1 MNSDSLDLVAAARVS
16 RNVEVDA
23 IYLTEVQLAS
33 EASGVVGGE
42 LRLENCPEHRVTK
55 PTVQDGKIDLNCAY
69 RFAFVDAN
77 DLALTLSITYNAIY
91 DLRGEPPE
99 EYDLFHF
106 ADANGRY
113 HTWPFARETVV
124 SLTAKRGYV
133 PFVLPALSFSPKVSD
148 DTAPNATAPDA
159 PNATAPDAPDA
170 AAPDAPDAAAPDAP
184 DAAAPDD
191 ENPAD

>member
-42 LRLENCPEHRVTK
+42 LRLKNYPEHRVTK

-99 EYDLFHF
+99 EYDLLHF

-148 DTAPNATAPDA
+148 DTAPNDAAPNDTAPDDGA
-159 PNATAPDAPDA
+159 LDD
-170 AAPDAPDAAAPDAP
+170 
-184 DAAAPDD
+184 AAPDD